1 LKEIKSIWLICKYAS
16 PEKYFFGTRHFF
28 LSEAWI
34 KNGYDVTIFTSNSSH
49 LTDKLPRFSGSR
61 MIEDI
66 NGVKT
71 IWLKVIKS
79 RNSSSFLRI
88 LSWIHFELKILM
100 TPKRDISKPDVI
112 IVSSLSILSIISG
125 YIFSRIYK
133 AKFLL
138 EIRDIWPLSAKKLG
152 RFGNHNIF
160 IFLLSALERFGYRNA
175 DVIVG
180 TMPNLIEHVGN
191 IERRYKKCVCIPQGI
206 TLEQLDSEEKL
217 SEEYIQQTFTK
228 STFKVVYAGTINV
241 NNPLEVLLE
250 AILKI
255 PDSEMVEC
263 YVLGSGSML
272 DMYRVKFQSCQRIK
286 FIPPI
291 PKNQVKSFIRQT
303 DLCFDSID
311 SEIAKYG
318 LSRNKWIDYMNAGR
332 PIICSYS
339 GFQSMINESGCG
351 SFVEFGNVELLAK
364 KILEYKNMTKE
375 LRTEIGE
382 NGRKFLK
389 ENRLFPILAKQYEAH
404 FI

>member
-1 LKEIKSIWLICKYAS
+1 MKKAKAIWLICKYAS

-28 LSEAWI
+28 LSEEWV

-49 LTDKLPRFSGSR
+49 LTDKLPQFSGSR

-71 IWLKVIKS
+71 IWLNVLKS
-79 RNSSSFLRI
+79 RSSSSFLRV
-88 LSWIHFELKILM
+88 LSWIHFELKVLM
-100 TPKRDISKPDVI
+100 TPKKDISKPDII

-125 YIFSRIYK
+125 SIFSRIYK

-152 RFGNHNIF
+152 RFRNHNIF
-160 IFLLSALERFGYRNA
+160 ISLLCALERFGYRNA
-175 DVIVG
+175 DVVVG
-180 TMPNLIEHVGN
+180 TMPNLIEHLRNV
-191 IERRYKKCVCIPQGI
+191 EPRYKKCVCIPQGI
-206 TLEQLDSEEKL
+206 TIDQFDSEEKL

-228 STFKVVYAGTINV
+228 STFKVVYAGTVNV

-263 YVLGSGSML
+263 YILGSGSML
-272 DMYRVKFQSCQRIK
+272 DIYRLKFQSCQRIK

-318 LSRNKWIDYMNAGR
+318 LSRNKWIDYMNAGK

-339 GFQSMINESGCG
+339 GFQSMINESGSG

-364 KILEYKNMTKE
+364 KILEYKHMSNE
-375 LRTEIGE
+375 LRTELGE

-389 ENRLFPILAKQYEAH
+389 ESRLFPILAKQYETL
-404 FI
+404 FN